1 MEEIKEIIDPWCLT
15 LPEDLAD
22 ERDFAWEEAIKLD
35 MSIKL
40 PSFFSL
46 WKWVY
51 KTNYQWSIGSCT
63 SNSTSHWVQVLNVK
77 KEWVVPTD
85 RNIITP
91 DWKDLWT
98 KMGHNPSK
106 YEGGDYVEN
115 AVSKALKE
123 GIATEEGW
131 EAKFDGYALGNWD
144 RTDKSIEMI
153 KRYLYAGC
161 PIIWTIRGN
170 QSLWREISA
179 WEIKIVIKPEETTG
193 GHAVTVVG
201 FDEWG
206 LWFLNSRTP
215 NDEEKRKSRFYVSND
230 VLKKLWGLLNWRYW
244 ILYIKESA
252 KKSPEYLKRK
262 NNYVLV
268 LSVLKKM
275 YGEENEKVRGWIVG
289 LSKVLRENYPEINE
303 ELPL

>member
-22 ERDFAWEEAIKLD
+22 ERDFRGEEAIKLD
-35 MSIKL
+35 MDVKL
-40 PSFFSL
+40 PDFFSL
-46 WKWVY
+46 GKRVY

-106 YEGGDYVEN
+106 YEGWDYVEK
-115 AVSKALKE
+115 AVSVALKE
-123 GIATEEGW
+123 GIATEEWG
-131 EAKFDGYALGNWD
+131 EAKFDGYAVDSWTAD
-144 RTDKSIEMI
+144 DKGIDLI
-153 KRYLYAGC
+153 KRYIYAGC
-161 PIIWTIRGN
+161 PIIWTVRGN
-170 QSLWREISA
+170 QKLWNEISA
-179 WEIKIVIKPEETTG
+179 GEIKTRPENTTG
-193 GHAVTVVG
+193 GHAIAVVG
-201 FDEWG
+201 FDKWG

-215 NDEEKRKSRFYVSND
+215 NDDDKRKSRFYVSNE
-230 VLKKLWGLLNWRYW
+230 VLKKLWWLLNWRYW
-244 ILYIKESA
+244 ILYIKWSIN
-252 KKSPEYLKRK
+252 KSPEYLKRK
-262 NNYVLV
+262 NAYLV
-268 LSVLKKM
+268 ILKALKK
-275 YGEENEKVRGWIVG
+275 YYDEENSGVKNGIVG
-289 LSKVLRENYPEINE
+289 LSKALRENYPELND

>member
-1 MEEIKEIIDPWCLT
+1 MEEIKDYDPWCLT
-15 LPEDLAD
+15 LPEDLVD
-22 ERDFAWEEAIKLD
+22 GRDFEGEEAILLD

-46 WKWVY
+46 GKWVY

-77 KEWVVPTD
+77 NEWVVPTD

-106 YEGGDYVEN
+106 YEWWDYVEK
-115 AVSKALKE
+115 AVSTALKE
-123 GIATEEGW
+123 GIATEEGG
-131 EAKFDGYALGNWD
+131 EAKFDGYAVDSWD
-144 RTDKSIEMI
+144 RTDKSIEKI
-153 KRYLYAGC
+153 KRYIYAGC
-161 PIIWTIRGN
+161 PVIWTIRWN
-170 QSLWREISA
+170 SKIWNEIRQG
-179 WEIKIVIKPEETTG
+179 EIKTVIKVGEATW
-193 GHAVTVVG
+193 GHAIAVVG
-201 FDEWG
+201 FDEWV
-206 LWFLNSRTP
+206 LWFLNSRMP
-215 NDEEKRKSRFYVSND
+215 NDEEKRKSRFYVKNE
-230 VLKKLWGLLNWRYW
+230 VLKEMGGLLNWRYW

-275 YGEENEKVRGWIVG
+275 YGEESEKVRGGIVG
-289 LSKVLRENYPEINE
+289 LSKVLRENYPEIND
-303 ELPL
+303 ELPI